1 LCEIFFH
8 FKFLR
13 KALRKEA
20 RLGGRKVAE
29 FHKHEYGPEVYN
41 EETEAY
47 YKICKTCDFKF
58 EYEEL

>member
-1 LCEIFFH
+1 
-8 FKFLR
+8 LR